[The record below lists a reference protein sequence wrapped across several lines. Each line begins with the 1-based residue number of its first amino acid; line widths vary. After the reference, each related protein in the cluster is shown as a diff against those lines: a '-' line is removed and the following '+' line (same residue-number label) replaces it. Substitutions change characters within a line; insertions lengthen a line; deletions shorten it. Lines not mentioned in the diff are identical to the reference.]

1 MSHLW
6 TVQLRPQ
13 IESHGQTHNI
23 SGGIPFCLT
32 NPISS
37 EKPGYFLPFNQPS
50 FTASGLPAKEVT
62 DFSASEAVF
71 GCCDEEIAVSLGYF

>member
-1 MSHLW
+1 
-6 TVQLRPQ
+6 
-13 IESHGQTHNI
+13 
-23 SGGIPFCLT
+23 LT

>member
-1 MSHLW
+1 MLVYQRVSLGVFHF
-6 TVQLRPQ
+6 VGQ
-13 IESHGQTHNI
+13 I
-23 SGGIPFCLT
+23 PA
-32 NPISS
+32 

-50 FTASGLPAKEVT
+50 FTTSGLPAKEVT